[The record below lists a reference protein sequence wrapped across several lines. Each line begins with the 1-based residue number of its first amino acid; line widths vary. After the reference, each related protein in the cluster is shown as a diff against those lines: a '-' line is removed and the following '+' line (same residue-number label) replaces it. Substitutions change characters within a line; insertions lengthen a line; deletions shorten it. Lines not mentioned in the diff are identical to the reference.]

1 MTTAEITARALLKR
15 RPLDKLIADFEMTES
30 MQTTVELAMTRGWIM
45 DELENRNPAAF
56 EAWIDSYTDSPRK
69 FFL

>member
-1 MTTAEITARALLKR
+1 MTTAEKTARALLKR
-15 RPLDKLIADFEMTES
+15 RPLDKLIADFELTES

-45 DELENRNPAAF
+45 DELENRNHAAF
-56 EAWIDSYTDSPRK
+56 EAWIDSYADSPRK

>member
-1 MTTAEITARALLKR
+1 MTNAEKTARALLKR
-15 RPLDKLIADFEMTES
+15 RPLDKLITDFELTET

-56 EAWIDSYTDSPRK
+56 DAWIDSYANSPRK